1 MFSISTSNQKKH
13 SFMCLR
19 LHATKV
25 SKRRSSHGTHN
36 HTRLTTNTHYASPD
50 NGGRFG
56 DENRS
61 VLHEDGNLEID

>member
-25 SKRRSSHGTHN
+25 SKRRSSHGTHI
-36 HTRLTTNTHYASPD
+36 RLTTNTHYASPD
-50 NGGRFG
+50 NGVGFG

-61 VLHEDGNLEID
+61 VIHEDGNLEID